1 MNPITEDTS
10 IRQSNAAV
18 YGGMT
23 TAIIGSVAVGAVCI
37 TGYNAWAGIPEAARL
52 VLLGTCALVP
62 VVAAA
67 GVAIVAA
74 NNLTRGLGQRLA
86 SPQQQPQPEIAAHY
100 REIER
105 PAPLQQL
112 MAPAGPQRRTTNYDS
127 IPINYPRRKPA
138 PLPLP
143 TTITT
148 NGIRVEVD
156 KLRKMLSSPE
166 PTRGAVQATRAGI
179 DNNEFASYRNF
190 LIAHHVIDDSAK
202 PARWAADMPN
212 EFTRDEWLDGILS
225 TSPTTADEF
234 D

>member
-1 MNPITEDTS
+1 MNEGDA
-10 IRQSNAAV
+10 IRQSNAAI

-23 TAIIGSVAVGAVCI
+23 TAIIGSVSVGAVCI
-37 TGYNAWAGIPEAARL
+37 VGYNAWVAIPEAARL

-62 VVAAA
+62 VVAVA
-67 GVAIVAA
+67 GVAVVAA

-86 SPQQQPQPEIAAHY
+86 LPPQQQAQPEIVAHY

-105 PAPLQQL
+105 PAPLPQL
-112 MAPAGPQRRTTNYDS
+112 AAPAGPQRQTTNYDA

-138 PLPLP
+138 PPP
-143 TTITT
+143 PPSTITT
-148 NGIRVEVD
+148 NGIRVEVS
-156 KLRKMLSSPE
+156 KLRKMLASPE

-190 LIAHHVIDDSAK
+190 LIAHHVIDDTSK
-202 PARWAADMPN
+202 PAKWAADMPN
-212 EFTRDEWLDGILS
+212 EFIREEWLDGILS
-225 TSPTTADEF
+225 TSPTTAEEF